1 MFILVVEI
9 EFTGFVIGPFYDENQ
24 TIDTYDRADKMLFF
38 SNQNN
43 PFDYIE
49 ANFPEAIE
57 YQILGNKEYFS
68 SGNKSSSNGFVNLYL
83 LKLEDSPNSI
93 SLFILERMY
102 GNDNYSLEDS
112 EILFDKYGFNKELS
126 AN

>member
-9 EFTGFVIGPFYDENQ
+9 EFTGFVIGPFYDESQ
-24 TIDTYDRADKMLFF
+24 TLDTYEQVDQMLFLG
-38 SNQNN
+38 NQNN

-49 ANFPEAIE
+49 TNFPKAIE
-57 YQILGNKEYFS
+57 YQILGNKEYFV
-68 SGNKSSSNGFVNLYL
+68 SGNKSSSNGFVSLYL
-83 LKLEDSPNSI
+83 LKLDDSPNSI

-112 EILFDKYGFNKELS
+112 EILFDKYGFNMELS